1 MEERREWRLPGLL
14 YADDLA
20 LCGEPEGNLGAMM
33 GRFVEEC
40 RRRSL
45 QVIADKSKVMMMNE
59 EEGLEYEVFLDGTRL
74 EHASKFK
81 YLMCF

>member
-1 MEERREWRLPGLL
+1 MCKRSMWLSESGER
-14 YADDLA
+14 
-20 LCGEPEGNLGAMM
+20 EPNG
-33 GRFVEEC
+33 
-40 RRRSL
+40 
-45 QVIADKSKVMMMNE
+45 MMMNE